1 MMFKKILLIN
11 IIIYFIASNVFAEV
25 INKININ
32 GNKRLSPETIT
43 LFADVNL
50 GANYND
56 EDLNDILKRLYES
69 GFLKNVNLKLTNNIL
84 EITVVENP
92 VIESIDILGIKNEKL
107 KEALSESLILKSRQS
122 YVENKF
128 INDRNRIKS
137 FLKQLGYYFSTVETS
152 FMKNDELNS
161 IVLTYDIELGEK
173 ARISEIQFIGNKYF
187 KDRKLKK
194 IITSE
199 VDQFWK
205 FLSKK
210 TYLDSQ
216 RIDLDKRLLENYFKD
231 SGFYNVN
238 ILDSFIESKND
249 QTFKIIFNIDSGEKF
264 YFNKVN
270 LILPQDFEPKY
281 FASVKKA
288 SAKLIGKKYS
298 LSRINKILEEVDK
311 VALSKQYEFID
322 AVIEEKIIDENK
334 INFTI
339 SMKETEK
346 FYVEKINILGNQYTK
361 EEVIRNVLI
370 VDEGDPFNELLF
382 NKSINNIKS
391 KGIFAKVDQKIKEG
405 SKPSLKTIDII
416 IEEKPTGEISLGA
429 GAGTAGGTIGGG
441 VKEKNFMGSGVTLT
455 TNIAATADSLKGE
468 FTVVKPNFNYTD
480 NTLFTSIKSS
490 SVDKLTD
497 SGFKSTNNSISLGTE
512 FQQFDN
518 YFFNPAILI
527 ENEKLDTVSTA
538 SKNLKKQEGNHF
550 DIIGRYGINY
560 DLRDRSFQTRDGR
573 QIQFYQ
579 ELPLVSDTSEI
590 INTLNISSF
599 HSLTNDIIGR
609 ASIYMKAAHSLSGDD
624 VRLSKRIYMPA
635 SKLRGFEGGKIG
647 PKEANS
653 YVGGNY
659 SAALNFSA
667 SLPKLL
673 AEFQNTD
680 MSVFLDMANVW
691 GVDYDSS
698 IRDSNEIRSA
708 AGVAIDIM
716 SAVGP
721 MTFSLAQPIT
731 KLSSD
736 TTEVFRFNIGTTF

>member
-1 MMFKKILLIN
+1 MFKKILLFN
-11 IIIYFIASNVFAEV
+11 VIIYLLASSAFAEI
-25 INKININ
+25 INKITIN

-50 GANYND
+50 GTDYKD
-56 EDLNDILKRLYES
+56 DDLNDILKKLYDS
-69 GFLKNVNLKLTNNIL
+69 GFLQNVNLKIVNNIL
-84 EITVVENP
+84 EINVVENP
-92 VIESIDILGIKNEKL
+92 IIENIEILGIENEKL
-107 KEALSESLILKSRQS
+107 KEALSDNFILKSRQS

-128 INDRNRIKS
+128 INDRNKVES
-137 FLKQLGYYFSTVETS
+137 FLKQLGYYFSKVETS
-152 FMKNDELNS
+152 FSKNEELNS
-161 IVLTYDIELGEK
+161 INLTYDITLGEK

-187 KDRKLKK
+187 KDRKLSK

-199 VDQFWK
+199 VDMFWK

-210 TYLDSQ
+210 TYLDSN
-216 RIDLDKRLLENYFKD
+216 RINLDKRLLENYFKD

-238 ILDSFIESKND
+238 ILDSFVESKSD
-249 QTFKIIFNIDSGEKF
+249 KTFKIIFNIDSGEKF
-264 YFNKVN
+264 YFNKIN
-270 LILPQDFEPKY
+270 LVLPQDFEPKY
-281 FASVKKA
+281 FSSIEKA

-298 LSRINKILEEVDK
+298 LSRVNKILEEVDK

-322 AVIEEKIIDENK
+322 AVIEEKIIDNNK
-334 INFTI
+334 IDFTI

-361 EEVIRNVLI
+361 EEVIRNILI

-382 NKSINNIKS
+382 NKSLNNIKS
-391 KGIFAKVDQKIKEG
+391 KGIFAKVDKNIKAG

-429 GAGTAGGTIGGG
+429 GAGTSGGTIGGG

-455 TNIAATADSLKGE
+455 TNVALTADSLKGE
-468 FTVVKPNFNYTD
+468 FTVVKPNFNYSD

-527 ENEKLDTVSTA
+527 ENEKIDTISSAST
-538 SKNLKKQEGNHF
+538 NMKKQDGNHF

-560 DLRDRSFQTRDGR
+560 DLRDRSFQPRDGR

-590 INTLNISSF
+590 INTINISSY
-599 HSLTNDIIGR
+599 HSLTNDVIGR
-609 ASIYMKAAHSLSGDD
+609 ASLYMKAAHSLTGDD
-624 VRLSKRIYMPA
+624 VRLSKRVYMPG
-635 SKLRGFEGGKIG
+635 SKLRGFESGKVG
-647 PKEANS
+647 PKDSNS

-680 MSVFLDMANVW
+680 LSIFLDMANVW
-691 GVDYDSS
+691 GVDYDNS
-698 IRDSNEIRSA
+698 IKDSNQIRSA

-736 TTEVFRFNIGTTF
+736 TTETFRFNIGTTF